1 MARLPDN
8 EWLHIAQRLAVGS
21 TTRTYHLRERR
32 PNLVVG
38 HDASHYWAF
47 CQACKSGAKV
57 MKDHVLVL
65 GTKPPKAS
73 TSLSLPTDKIRL
85 ADCDS
90 FTQSSITG
98 FLARKSMD
106 ALYLPELWYSES
118 RKRLL
123 MRADECWLGR
133 DLTDNSHQKWL
144 TYSGRVRHLGTPA
157 EHTILVEDSFSWY
170 KVKKAM
176 SSAQTSVPWS
186 CVCLLGTELN
196 PPLIRQLSSTTSTV
210 HFLLDG
216 DEAGREGSKRG
227 SLRLRPFGLQCS
239 VQLPPDGCDPK
250 DLKLQELRELC
261 LSVRPALSA

>member
-1 MARLPDN
+1 MLPEED
-8 EWLHIAQRLAVGS
+8 WLHIAKRLAVG
-21 TTRTYHLRERR
+21 TRTRVHHRRERR
-32 PNLVVG
+32 PNLVIG
-38 HDASHYWAF
+38 HDSSHYWAY
-47 CQACKSGAKV
+47 CQACHEGAKV

-85 ADCDS
+85 ADCDP

-98 FLARKSMD
+98 FLARKNMD

-144 TYSGRVRHLGTPA
+144 TYSGKVRHLGTPA

-170 KVKKAM
+170 KVKKAL
-176 SSAQTSVPWS
+176 SNVQTSVPWS

-196 PPLIRQLSSTTSTV
+196 PTLIRRIAESSSTV

-216 DEAGREGSKRG
+216 DPAGLSGATRG
-227 SLRLRPFGLQCS
+227 VLRLRPFGLRCS

-250 DLKLQELRELC
+250 DLNLRELRELC